1 MRNIKIIMTTII
13 LLIFITG
20 CSQKPNN
27 NNASNDSTIEVYTTI
42 YPLRDFSKK
51 IGGKYVDV
59 KTILSSNVD
68 AHSFEPTSKDIVKI
82 AESNVFIYMGTGI
95 EGFTDAVKE
104 AVVEEEVELV
114 NASESIELIRAVEEQ
129 TDENEHE
136 EEEEEQGNFDPHV
149 WLDPMK
155 SIKLAENIKEAF
167 IEQQP
172 EKKEYF
178 ENNYLKL
185 KEDLENLD
193 AEFKSMIE
201 KASNKTFLVSHSAYG
216 YWANAYNLNQIGI
229 SGISP
234 TQEPSQRTLKEI
246 IDLSRERELSYI
258 LFEPNVSNKVADVV
272 RKEIGAE
279 ILTVHNLE
287 ALTDQDIENNED
299 YFSLMRKNISALQ
312 KVLE

>member
-1 MRNIKIIMTTII
+1 MRNIKFLMTTII
-13 LLIFITG
+13 LFIFITG
-20 CSQKPNN
+20 CSQIPTNKNTSNN
-27 NNASNDSTIEVYTTI
+27 STIEVYTTI
-42 YPLRDFSKK
+42 YPLQDFSKK

-59 KTILSSNVD
+59 KSILPSNVD

-82 AESNVFIYMGTGI
+82 AESKVFIYMGTGI

-114 NASESIELIRAVEEQ
+114 NASENIELIRSVEEQ
-129 TDENEHE
+129 TNENEH
-136 EEEEEQGNFDPHV
+136 EEEEQGNFDPHV
-149 WLDPMK
+149 WLDPLK
-155 SIKLAENIKEAF
+155 SIKLAENIKETF
-167 IEQQP
+167 IEQRP
-172 EKKEYF
+172 ENKEYF

-193 AEFKSMIE
+193 AEFKNMIE
-201 KASNKTFLVSHSAYG
+201 NSSNKTFLVSHSAYG

-234 TQEPSQRTLKEI
+234 TQEPSQKTLKEI